1 MLYLKILFLVILTLI
16 LVFFALGAVFINY
29 EKSKFDLTRR
39 HDKKVNE
46 QAVM

>member
-39 HDKKVNE
+39 KKC
-46 QAVM
+46 QM